1 MIVSGTRY
9 SHQANSVVAQFE
21 DCVLAFEMP
30 RGATFADLAERLASF
45 EERMDEMP
53 ISVAVRPAV

>member
-1 MIVSGTRY
+1 MIASGT
-9 SHQANSVVAQFE
+9 SHSYHANSVVAQFA

-53 ISVAVRPAV
+53 ITVAVRPAL

>member
-1 MIVSGTRY
+1 MTVSATGY
-9 SHQANSVVAQFE
+9 SQRANNVVAQFG

-53 ISVAVRPAV
+53 ISVAVRPAL

>member
-1 MIVSGTRY
+1 MIASGTNH
-9 SHQANSVVAQFE
+9 SPQANSVIARFS
-21 DCVLAFEMP
+21 DCLLAFDMP

-53 ISVAVRPAV
+53 ISVAVRPAL

>member
-1 MIVSGTRY
+1 MIVNGTGH
-9 SHQANSVVAQFE
+9 SHQANSVVAQFP

-45 EERMDEMP
+45 ERRMDEMP
-53 ISVAVRPAV
+53 ISVAVRPAF